1 MARYEKVL
9 NMIMDFDPAVRVA
22 IISDT
27 QGKIIVS
34 SKRSGLPLQVPLD
47 ETKRALKRESDDW
60 IDRCKAA
67 DRVPLGEPLYHITSF
82 EKTKRV
88 TLPMDAFHMLFL
100 SIDNTPMKNTKKHS
114 YGRLVEMGK
123 ILSIVDFVNTFEE

>member
-60 IDRCKAA
+60 IDRCKSV
-67 DRVPLGEPLYHITSF
+67 DRAPLGEPLYHITSF

-100 SIDNTPMKNTKKHS
+100 SIDNTPMQNTKKHS

>member
-60 IDRCKAA
+60 IDRCKSV
-67 DRVPLGEPLYHITSF
+67 DRNPLGEPLYHITSF

-88 TLPMDAFHMLFL
+88 TLPIDAFHMLFL

>member
-1 MARYEKVL
+1 MGRYEKVL
-9 NMIMDFDPAVRVA
+9 NMLMDFDENIRMAV
-22 IISDT
+22 ISNTNGD
-27 QGKIIVS
+27 ILWS
-34 SKRSGLPLQVPLD
+34 SKRTSEKLQVPLT

-67 DRVPLGEPLYHITSF
+67 DRTALGHALYHITSF

-88 TLPMDAFHMLFL
+88 TLPIDAFHMLFI

-123 ILSIVDFVNTFEE
+123 ILSIVDFVNTFE

>member
-9 NMIMDFDPAVRVA
+9 NMLMDFDENIRLA

-27 QGKIIVS
+27 DGKILVS
-34 SKRSGLPLQVPLD
+34 SKRDSVNLQVPLA

-82 EKTKRV
+82 DKSKRI
-88 TLPMDAFHMLFL
+88 TRPIDAFHMLFI
-100 SIDNTPMKNTKKHS
+100 SIDNTPMKNTKKKS
-114 YGRLVEMGK
+114 YGRMVEMGK
-123 ILSIVDFVNTFEE
+123 LLSIVDFVNTFE

>member
-9 NMIMDFDPAVRVA
+9 NMLMDFDENIRLA

-27 QGKIIVS
+27 DGKILVS
-34 SKRSGLPLQVPLD
+34 SKRDSVNLQVPLA

-82 EKTKRV
+82 DKSKRI
-88 TLPMDAFHMLFL
+88 TLPSDAFHMLFI
-100 SIDNTPMKNTKKHS
+100 SIDNTPMKNTKKKS
-114 YGRLVEMGK
+114 YGKMVEMGK
-123 ILSIVDFVNTFEE
+123 LLSIVDFVNTFE

>member
-9 NMIMDFDPAVRVA
+9 NMLMDFDENIRLA

-27 QGKIIVS
+27 DGKILVS
-34 SKRSGLPLQVPLD
+34 SKRDSVNLQVPLA

-60 IDRCKAA
+60 VDRCKSA

-82 EKTKRV
+82 DKSKRI
-88 TLPMDAFHMLFL
+88 TLPIDAFHMLFI
-100 SIDNTPMKNTKKHS
+100 SVDNTPMKNTKKKS
-114 YGRLVEMGK
+114 YGRMVEMGK
-123 ILSIVDFVNTFEE
+123 LLSIVDFVNTFE